1 MILTNKSRIE
11 ATFKSRD
18 TEEILDVLFY
28 RPIGYIFA
36 LASKSVGLTPN
47 IVTFISILFGVT
59 AGHLFFYPN
68 LTLNLI
74 GVLLL
79 IIAEALDSADG
90 QLARM
95 TNNKSRYGRI
105 FDGVA
110 GNLMFISIYI
120 HLSIRYIIEG
130 GTPWIFLIAII
141 SGLSHSFQSAM
152 SDYYRNFYLFFILGE
167 NKGGIDE
174 LEDIKKNYSQLSWSK
189 NIIQKTLL
197 RLYINYT
204 VQQKALSKSV
214 LELFRFV
221 NNNFQGVVPIW
232 LQKEYRAVN
241 KPMLKYGNILTTN
254 TRMMVLFLS
263 LFFGNVLHYFLFE
276 LIVLNL
282 LLVYFVIKEEKIS
295 LYLLDFTQNRGEDK

>member
-1 MILTNKSRIE
+1 MRSMNKSKIE

-18 TEEILDVLFY
+18 TEELLDVLFY
-28 RPIGYIFA
+28 RPVGYVFA
-36 LASKSVGLTPN
+36 SASKYIGLTPN
-47 IVTFISILFGVT
+47 VVTIISIFFGVA

-68 LTLNLI
+68 VTINLI

-95 TNNKSRYGRI
+95 TNIRSRYGKI

-110 GNLMFISIYI
+110 GNLMFISIYV
-120 HLSIRYIIEG
+120 HLSIRFIIEG
-130 GTPWIFLIAII
+130 GTPWIFLIAVV

-152 SDYYRNFYLFFILGE
+152 SEYYRNFYLFFILGE

-174 LEDIKKNYSQLSWSK
+174 LEDIQKIYSNLSWK
-189 NIIQKTLL
+189 KDLVKKTLL

-204 VQQKALSKSV
+204 VQQKSLSKSV
-214 LELFRFV
+214 LELYRYV
-221 NNNFQGVVPIW
+221 NKTFQGVVPFW
-232 LQKEYRAVN
+232 LQKEYRRLN

-254 TRMMVLFLS
+254 TRMIVLFLS
-263 LFFGNVLHYFLFE
+263 IFFGNVLHYFLFE
-276 LIVLNL
+276 LVVLNSL
-282 LLVYFVIKEEKIS
+282 LIYFVIKEEKIS
-295 LYLLDFTQNRGEDK
+295 LYLFEYAKKIGADK